1 MSDLINSLINS
12 FFVGE
17 DSEIRDLKYKLLS
30 HEYELKLERVGFD
43 LNKIYK
49 TKDGRWKVSSPI
61 QVCRSNKDDCLK
73 ILYEHF
79 YGKFEKTLND
89 VYELWIKSFENL
101 AQQGHRSSIT
111 LDGYIGYYRKYI
123 STSSLENMPI
133 SKIKPITLY
142 NFYAECAARGKMTRK
157 ALNNLKSLVNHIF
170 DYAVLNEYSQTNPA
184 KLVNTKDLVLADQDN
199 SKKVYSKE
207 DRIKLMNLFRKN
219 RHDPY
224 ANALTVL
231 FCTGMRSGEVRALKK
246 EDIDFEKKTI
256 FVHREMV
263 RRKNSEGKM
272 TQICLNHTKAKKEGG
287 NRVIPITRDALEAL
301 KRQMELN
308 SDGEFIFMVDEHVF
322 VSKCLIDADQ
332 LDTSTACSSMSSFIA
347 AIWSRHLL
355 IASYHLGVAEYISG
369 PTYFTPRKARHIRG
383 TTTSAN
389 VIAFITE
396 TSAAGSTTAIPAAA
410 STAAINLR

>member
-30 HEYELKLERVGFD
+30 HEYKLELERAGFD

-49 TKDGRWKVSSPI
+49 TKDGRWKVSSPVQI
-61 QVCRSNKDDCLK
+61 CRSNKDDCLK

-89 VYELWIKSFENL
+89 IYKLWIKSFENL
-101 AQQGHRSSIT
+101 ARQGHRSSIT
-111 LDGYIGYYRKYI
+111 LDGYTGYYRKYI

-184 KLVNTKDLVLADQDN
+184 KFVNTKDLVLADQDN

-207 DRIKLMNLFRKN
+207 DRVKLMRVFKEY

-231 FCTGMRSGEVRALKK
+231 FCTGMRSGEVRALK
-246 EDIDFEKKTI
+246 
-256 FVHREMV
+256 
-263 RRKNSEGKM
+263 
-272 TQICLNHTKAKKEGG
+272 
-287 NRVIPITRDALEAL
+287 
-301 KRQMELN
+301 
-308 SDGEFIFMVDEHVF
+308 
-322 VSKCLIDADQ
+322 
-332 LDTSTACSSMSSFIA
+332 
-347 AIWSRHLL
+347 
-355 IASYHLGVAEYISG
+355 
-369 PTYFTPRKARHIRG
+369 
-383 TTTSAN
+383 
-389 VIAFITE
+389 
-396 TSAAGSTTAIPAAA
+396 
-410 STAAINLR
+410 